1 MDILLREIKNIYKKQ
16 TYFEKYGGLIWLA
29 LLIIIV
35 FISIISYFVSQGSRE
50 ALKSNWIVNRCRPS
64 VIPFAGYIN
73 NPSDKG
79 KMEYTQENFSYC
91 IESILGAAFKA
102 IISPII
108 GQQSSIG
115 NMFSSIPDV
124 FEKMGDFL
132 QNILNS
138 IKSLIDK
145 IINYLQNVLFNI
157 KKFLGSFKGI
167 FSIIKAM
174 QVLFK
179 KMILNALL
187 TTAALMYWLIG
198 KIRSWVDKY
207 IYTPFL
213 SIIST
218 SGVFMIIGL
227 GLIVFL
233 ISAPKGWALI
243 ILAGI
248 LLVIAIVLLIIYCII
263 IAIIRA
269 LLLIVDLFM
278 KLVEKFRKM

>member
-16 TYFEKYGGLIWLA
+16 TYYEKYGGLIWVA

-35 FISIISYFVSQGSRE
+35 FISIISYFVSQGSIE
-50 ALKSNWIVNRCRPS
+50 ALKQNWVVNRCRPS
-64 VIPFAGYIN
+64 VLPFAGFIN
-73 NPSDKG
+73 NPSDKS

-108 GQQSSIG
+108 GQQSSVG
-115 NMFSSIPDV
+115 DMFSSIPDV

-132 QNILNS
+132 QNILNR

-179 KMILNALL
+179 KMFLNALL
-187 TTAALMYWLIG
+187 TAAALMYWLID
-198 KIRSWVDKY
+198 KIRYWVHKN
-207 IYTPFL
+207 IFIPFIV
-213 SIIST
+213 IIT
-218 SGVFMIIGL
+218 AGIGL
-227 GLIVFL
+227 LASAIAASLSFFSAWLAPIFYALAAILIT
-233 ISAPKGWALI
+233 
-243 ILAGI
+243 
-248 LLVIAIVLLIIYCII
+248 IAFILLIIFLII
-263 IAIIRA
+263 IGIIEA

-278 KLVEKFRKM
+278 GLVNKFRKM

>member
-16 TYFEKYGGLIWLA
+16 TYYEKYGGLIWVA

-50 ALKSNWIVNRCRPS
+50 ALKQNWIVNRCRPS
-64 VIPFAGYIN
+64 VLPFAGFIN
-73 NPSDKG
+73 NPSDKS
-79 KMEYTQENFSYC
+79 KMEYTPENFSYC

-102 IISPII
+102 IISPMI
-108 GQQSSIG
+108 GQQTSVG
-115 NMFSSIPDV
+115 DMFSSIPEV

-132 QNILNS
+132 QNIMNL

-179 KMILNALL
+179 KIFLNALL
-187 TTAALMYWLIG
+187 TAAALMYWLID
-198 KIRSWVDKY
+198 KIRDWVHRK
-207 IYTPFL
+207 IFIPL
-213 SIIST
+213 IST
-218 SGVFMIIGL
+218 FSCFGVFVFGAKPYESIYSFNRYCFISKKYYYNCGII
-227 GLIVFL
+227 
-233 ISAPKGWALI
+233 
-243 ILAGI
+243 
-248 LLVIAIVLLIIYCII
+248 LLIIFLII
-263 IAIIRA
+263 IAIIEA

-278 KLVEKFRKM
+278 VLLTNLEKCKR